1 MHLYITVV
9 IFFLGLAIA
18 SFLNALLYRIDNGYK
33 YPDIFIKGSHCE
45 KCNKQL
51 LWYEL
56 IPILSF
62 FVFKGKCSQC
72 GYKVPLYY
80 PITEFFLGL
89 SFASVYYFSLPIS
102 FYILIIFFFVM
113 SYFDR
118 IYKGIPKDIVHVF
131 LLYSFLSFVVYTVL
145 YKEIQ
150 ENAILFSTIF
160 VSFIFL
166 LSKILKKKFGLGDL
180 LVIFGLGF
188 LLPLSYYLSFIYVFL
203 FVSLIYSLVLIALKK
218 ATIKTSIPLLPL
230 MFISFSLMLIFR
242 DQIFFILERFLLI

>member
-33 YPDIFIKGSHCE
+33 YPDIFVRGSHCE
-45 KCNKQL
+45 KCNKKL

-62 FVFKGKCSQC
+62 FVFKAKCSQC

-80 PITEFFLGL
+80 PVTEFLLGL
-89 SFASVYYFSLPIS
+89 SIASIYYFSLPAT
-102 FYILIIFFFVM
+102 FYILTFFFFVM

-118 IYKGIPKDIVHVF
+118 IYKGIPKDIVHIF
-131 LLYSFLSFVVYTVL
+131 LLYSFVSFVIYTAV

-150 ENAILFSTIF
+150 ENSILFATIF
-160 VSFIFL
+160 SSFVFF
-166 LSKILKKKFGLGDL
+166 LSKALKKKFGLGDL
-180 LVIFGLGF
+180 LVMFSLGF
-188 LLPLSYYLSFIYVFL
+188 ILSLPFYLSFLYVFL
-203 FVSLIYSLVLIALKK
+203 FVSLIYSLILMAIKK
-218 ATIKTSIPLLPL
+218 ATIRTSIPLLPL
-230 MFISFSLMLIFR
+230 MFISFSLVLIFEE
-242 DQIFFILERFLLI
+242 QLFFILEKILFI